1 MAAVASLNQL
11 PRLQIRT
18 LPFLQGSHQDE
29 GIKGVSRAGA
39 SWWSK
44 VKAPGSQ
51 GRGPARGTKIPQ
63 AAGRPGTAKETSQ
76 RAVSLSAQG
85 PAHGTRGRGLG
96 PHLTDCTELRL
107 KICKCVTRHTPLPTW
122 APSKWDSAWTKMT
135 SWSSPQLCF
144 ICLSSPIPHVGK
156 LLLPRIHAEHIRA

>member
-1 MAAVASLNQL
+1 MKGLKVCHELGPPGG
-11 PRLQIRT
+11 PRLR
-18 LPFLQGSHQDE
+18 LRAP
-29 GIKGVSRAGA
+29 RAGG
-39 SWWSK
+39 
-44 VKAPGSQ
+44 PG
-51 GRGPARGTKIPQ
+51 RGTKIPQ
-63 AAGRPGTAKETSQ
+63 AARRPGTAKETSQ

-122 APSKWDSAWTKMT
+122 APSKRDSAWTKMT